1 MGIIIKYQSGSFE
14 SDIGGRTQMKIPV
27 ILDTDI
33 GSDIDDTWALS
44 MLLKSPELDAKLI
57 LTETGNTTYR
67 AKIVAKM
74 LEVAGRTD
82 IPVGIGPHLDDRPG
96 RQAEWVEGY
105 DLSAYPGVVHEDGV
119 GALIDTIMDS
129 PEAITLI
136 CIGPVPNIAAA
147 LGRKPAIANRSR
159 FVGMQGCLRRSPPEY
174 GDGGGVVAEYNVVA
188 DPKACQ
194 KAFTSPWDMT
204 ITPLDTCGFVR
215 LEGRKYRA
223 IRECNDPIVQA
234 LIDNYNIWLK
244 GGTERGEF
252 EIRSSILFDTV
263 AVYLSFSEEL
273 LVMERLGVRVT
284 DDGYTVPDD
293 KAKAIN
299 CATGWRDL
307 LAFESLLVKRLT
319 GREV

>member
-1 MGIIIKYQSGSFE
+1 ME
-14 SDIGGRTQMKIPV
+14 GRPRMKIPV

-44 MLLKSPELDAKLI
+44 MLLKSPELDVKLI

-74 LEVAGRTD
+74 LEAAGRTD
-82 IPVGIGPHLDDRPG
+82 IPVGIGLHFDDGLG

-119 GALIDTIMDS
+119 GALIETIMDS
-129 PEAITLI
+129 PEPITLI
-136 CIGPVPNIAAA
+136 CIGPVPNVAAA
-147 LGRKPAIANRSR
+147 LGREPAIAERSR
-159 FVGMQGCLRRSPPEY
+159 FVGMHGCLRRCPPEY
-174 GDGGGVVAEYNVVA
+174 GSGRGVVAEYNVTA

-194 KAFTSPWDMT
+194 RAFTAPWDMT

-215 LEGRKYRA
+215 LEGKRYRA
-223 IRECNDPIVQA
+223 IRECKDPIIQA
-234 LIDNYNIWLK
+234 LIENYRVWLK
-244 GGTERGEF
+244 GGNERCSEEF
-252 EIRSSILFDTV
+252 EVRSSIIFDTV

-284 DDGYTVPDD
+284 DDGYTVLDD
-293 KAKAIN
+293 KAKVIN
-299 CATGWRDL
+299 CATGWKDL
-307 LAFESLLVKRLT
+307 SSFENLLVKRLT
-319 GREV
+319 GR

>member
-1 MGIIIKYQSGSFE
+1 ME
-14 SDIGGRTQMKIPV
+14 GRPQMKIPV

-74 LEVAGRTD
+74 LEAAGRTD
-82 IPVGIGPHLDDRPG
+82 IPVGIGLHLDDKPG

-119 GALIDTIMDS
+119 GALVDTIMDS
-129 PEAITLI
+129 PEAITLV

-159 FVGMQGCLRRSPPEY
+159 FIGMHGCLRRSPPEY
-174 GDGGGVVAEYNVVA
+174 GNGGGVVAEYNVVT

-194 KAFTSPWDMT
+194 RAFTSPWDMT

-215 LEGRKYRA
+215 LEGRSYRA
-223 IRECNDPIVQA
+223 IRECNDPMVQA
-234 LIDNYNIWLK
+234 LMENYRIWLK
-244 GGTERGEF
+244 GGAERGEF
-252 EIRSSILFDTV
+252 EVRSSILYDTV

-284 DDGYTVPDD
+284 DDGYTVLDE

-299 CATGWRDL
+299 CATRWRDL
-307 LAFESLLVKRLT
+307 SAFESLLVKRLT

>member
-1 MGIIIKYQSGSFE
+1 
-14 SDIGGRTQMKIPV
+14 MKIPV

-33 GSDIDDTWALS
+33 GGDIDDTWALS

-74 LEVAGRTD
+74 LEVAGRAD
-82 IPVGIGPHLDDRPG
+82 IPVGIGLHFDDGLG
-96 RQAEWVEGY
+96 RQGEWVEGY
-105 DLSAYPGVVHEDGV
+105 DLSAYPGIVHEDGV
-119 GALIDTIMDS
+119 GALIETIMDS
-129 PEAITLI
+129 PEPITLV
-136 CIGPVPNIAAA
+136 CIGPVPNVAVA
-147 LGRKPAIANRSR
+147 LGREPAIAERSR
-159 FVGMQGCLRRSPPEY
+159 FVGMHGCLRRSPHEY
-174 GDGGGVVAEYNVVA
+174 GGGGGVVAEYNVAA

-194 KAFTSPWDMT
+194 RAFTAPWGVT

-223 IRECNDPIVQA
+223 IRECKDPIVQA
-234 LIDNYNIWLK
+234 LMENYRIWLK
-244 GGTERGEF
+244 GGTERPGEEF
-252 EIRSSILFDTV
+252 EVRSSILFDTV

-284 DDGYTVPDD
+284 DEGYTVLDD
-293 KAKAIN
+293 KAKVIN

-307 LAFESLLVKRLT
+307 LSFENLLVKRLT
-319 GREV
+319 NRS